1 MARLFPSRL
10 GSEPLWMWECGCRRL
25 WALLDT
31 RRRCTHG
38 SRSPQRLAVV
48 QVNGLFWGCGW
59 DPRTAGCR
67 SEQGSWVFP
76 PPFIEP
82 VIFLHGRGIRETPG
96 RIPQHYGATHCR
108 QREYKR
114 TDTGRAPGGLGSPLL
129 EPLINFSATYFID
142 RQTRRCF
149 LLPDM

>member
-1 MARLFPSRL
+1 MWVGPPDGWVSL
-10 GSEPLWMWECGCRRL
+10 G
-25 WALLDT
+25 
-31 RRRCTHG
+31 
-38 SRSPQRLAVV
+38 
-48 QVNGLFWGCGW
+48 
-59 DPRTAGCR
+59 AG
-67 SEQGSWVFP
+67 ELGVP
-76 PPFIEP
+76 PPPAFIEP